1 MENDIIVKTM
11 KASRNIER
19 NINRERERC
28 VKSLIA
34 LRLSFF
40 DRERKSA
47 NPSLAESEIRLAA
60 IKERVLLYCSKLSA
74 RI

>member
-1 MENDIIVKTM
+1 MENDIIVKTL
-11 KASRNIER
+11 KATR